1 MRRMNKKIISF
12 GRFETASVIINALI
26 VKVLLGL
33 PQLLCKEVG
42 NAAWIVALISG
53 VIFLLLVYIIMRLY
67 KRFPGKNIL
76 DIVET
81 IGGKR
86 LKTVVGVLIILP
98 LLFKGAITLRLA
110 ADTINL
116 ITPYKLPALL
126 TAILVGATMIITA
139 YRGIEGTVRMHA
151 LFVPVII
158 TALFIVL
165 VASAKTMDITN
176 IFPFWGLG
184 QGKVLT
190 RSVTAVTMYT
200 DLLYLFLLFPY
211 VKSEKIYSRAVYFG
225 TISAI
230 FLQLIIVLG
239 YALTTIYP
247 QSSELFMPVYQV
259 SRIIKIANN
268 SQSIEAIFYP
278 VWIISSLLYLSL
290 SLTFAVEISGGLIKS
305 RYEKLFILPFA
316 LIMFIVGYLPPS
328 VTAAMR
334 LSSSLTPYLA
344 VLTMLIPFSILL
356 YAALRKRR
364 AENEA

>member
-67 KRFPGKNIL
+67 RRFPGQNIL
-76 DIVET
+76 EITEAM
-81 IGGKR
+81 GGKR
-86 LKTVVGVLIILP
+86 LKTVVAVLIILP

-116 ITPYKLPALL
+116 ITPYKLPTLL
-126 TAILVGATMIITA
+126 TAILVGATMVITA

-165 VASAKTMDITN
+165 IASAKTMDITN

-184 QGKVLT
+184 RGKVLT

-200 DLLYLFLLFPY
+200 DLLYIFLLFPY
-211 VKSEKIYSRAVYFG
+211 VKSEKIYSRAVCIG

-268 SQSIEAIFYP
+268 SQSIEAVFYP

>member
-1 MRRMNKKIISF
+1 MTNKKIISF
-12 GRFETASVIINALI
+12 GSFETASVIINALI

-42 NAAWIVALISG
+42 NAAWIVTLISG
-53 VIFLLLVYIIMRLY
+53 LVFLLLVYAIMRLY
-67 KRFPGKNIL
+67 RRFPGKNIL
-76 DIVET
+76 AISKT
-81 IGGKR
+81 LGGNP
-86 LKTVVGVLIILP
+86 LKTIVSVLIILP

-116 ITPYKLPALL
+116 ITPYKLPPLL
-126 TAILVGATMIITA
+126 TAALVGAAMIICA
-139 YRGIEGTVRMHA
+139 YKGVEGSVRMHA

-158 TALFIVL
+158 LALFTVL
-165 VASAKTMDITN
+165 IASAKTMDITN
-176 IFPFWGLG
+176 ILPIWGLG
-184 QGKVLT
+184 QQKVLT
-190 RSVTAVTMYT
+190 RSATIITMYS
-200 DLLYLFLLFPY
+200 DVLYIFLLFPY

-225 TISAI
+225 TVAAV

-278 VWIISSLLYLSL
+278 VWIVSSLLYLSL
-290 SLTFAVEISGGLIKS
+290 SLTFAVTVANGFLKT

-316 LIMFIVGYLPPS
+316 VIMFIVGFLPPS
-328 VTAAMR
+328 VTAAMH
-334 LSSSLTPYLA
+334 LSSSLSPYIS
-344 VLTMLIPFSILL
+344 VLTMLVPFAVLL
-356 YAALRKRR
+356 GASFKKRR
-364 AENEA
+364 AKNEA